1 MTEPVA
7 NSVETA
13 PPLQGSIYR
22 HMLRGSLWALGQNFS
37 IRLIGLFNTVIL
49 ARLLSPDDF
58 GVVTMASMV
67 LGLLNSF
74 VDLGPSGLLIRQ
86 PVATKEHCDTAWTF
100 SFLRGVAVA
109 VLLAILSPWIA
120 DFFRDDRVLAI
131 TLIFVANS
139 LILNAFSIGLVLMR
153 MELNFAAGFYFDL
166 ASRLVVLVVT
176 LGLAFWWR
184 SYWAIVVGTLVGNV
198 FGFFLSFKIHPYR
211 ARFSFAKAREYFNF
225 SLVMIPLNAAHYL
238 TGRVDTFVVGRMS
251 AAAALGVYNVAA
263 ELATMLTI
271 DLTQQISR
279 GLYPNYAKLTS
290 DPPKLIEAYLSS
302 LSALATVS
310 IAFGLGLWAV
320 AQDFTIVILGT
331 KWLDAIPLL
340 RWLAIGGI
348 LRGIDYGLGSAILM
362 VTGHERV
369 SAVLMWI
376 RVGVYTA
383 ASIIGG
389 MWNGQIGVAIGVF
402 VGAAMLIPV
411 VIFSL
416 IRCFNLR
423 ISDFIKALW
432 RPVIAGL
439 GMVIAVRV
447 LYPDGLLVP
456 GVRLFI
462 AITVGAIA
470 FVVTLIAAWQLSGR
484 PSGIESRVIGFLFP
498 NLKTIR
504 N

>member
-1 MTEPVA
+1 MADPAVNPPA
-7 NSVETA
+7 A
-13 PPLQGSIYR
+13 PPLKGSIYR

-37 IRLIGLFNTVIL
+37 IRFIGLFNTVIL

-74 VDLGPSGLLIRQ
+74 VDLGPSALLMRQ

-109 VLLAILSPWIA
+109 ILLAILSPWIA

-131 TLIFVANS
+131 TLIFAANS
-139 LILNAFSIGLVLMR
+139 LLGNAFSIGLILLR

-198 FGFFLSFKIHPYR
+198 FGFFLSFKLHPYR
-211 ARFSFAKAREYFNF
+211 ARFSLAKAREYFSF
-225 SLVMIPLNAAHYL
+225 SLVMIPLNAAYYL

-271 DLTQQISR
+271 DLMQQISR
-279 GLYPNYAKLTS
+279 GLYPNYAKLTG
-290 DPPKLIEAYLSS
+290 DQPKLVEAYLGS

-310 IAFGLGLWAV
+310 IAFGLGLWV
-320 AQDFTIVILGT
+320 VSRDFTIVILGE

-340 RWLAIGGI
+340 QWLAIGGA
-348 LRGIDYGLGSAILM
+348 LRGIDYSLGTTILT
-362 VTGHERV
+362 VAGYERV

-376 RVGVYTA
+376 RLIVYTA
-383 ASIIGG
+383 AAIAGG
-389 MWNGQIGVAIGVF
+389 MWNGQLGVAIGMF
-402 VGAAMLIPV
+402 VAAGALIPI
-411 VIFSL
+411 VIFALMGCFKLRVSAF
-416 IRCFNLR
+416 IR
-423 ISDFIKALW
+423 ALW
-432 RPVIAGL
+432 RPTLAGL
-439 GMVIAVRV
+439 VMVFVVRYF
-447 LYPDGLLVP
+447 YPDAFMIPTLRLLVAIIMGGITF
-456 GVRLFI
+456 GVTQL
-462 AITVGAIA
+462 
-470 FVVTLIAAWQLSGR
+470 AAWHFTGR
-484 PSGIESRVIGFLFP
+484 PDGIESRVMGFLSP
-498 NLKTIR
+498 YLKSTR